1 MSNWLNGRGRDSSS
15 RMRTGSQQLAR
26 DLEGGHGLF
35 SRDGR
40 KVVEESLER
49 VAGGEVINEVL
60 EGHARTRKNGGSTQ
74 HVGVASDNRFQGGCR
89 QGTPSVPCYLQSRYG
104 A

>member
-1 MSNWLNGRGRDSSS
+1 
-15 RMRTGSQQLAR
+15 MRTGSQQVPGNFQGR
-26 DLEGGHGLF
+26 HGLF
-35 SRDGR
+35 PRYR
-40 KVVEESLER
+40 WKVVEESLER

-89 QGTPSVPCYLQSRYG
+89 QGTRSVPCYLQSRYG
-104 A
+104 V